1 MRWFLFCYWY
11 EPDAPSDP
19 AGLVRLWTMA
29 SQLVERGDS
38 VTVLSPWYRSALLQ
52 RGLSTAPIPLLP
64 WPVLHPVSYAALS
77 CIVGLVRAHRSKLD
91 VVHYRWMDSLRP
103 CCLRDWS
110 ERSAFVK

>member
-19 AGLVRLWTMA
+19 VGLVRLWSLA
-29 SQLVERGDS
+29 RQLVERGDS
-38 VTVLSPWYRSALLQ
+38 VTVLPPRYRSALLQ

-77 CIVGLVRAHRSKLD
+77 CIVGLVRAYRSKLD
-91 VVHYRWMDSLRP
+91 VVYYRWMDSLHP